1 MVFSLMM
8 IPVSMSH
15 HRVLVGMWGEILEGP
30 LHVLVRGEHAGE
42 LGRLVAAQ
50 PQQAIVGW
58 QHDPVKDHHLLV
70 IVVSPVRR
78 INNILSYFKTHD
90 VVKKK

>member
-1 MVFSLMM
+1 MM

-42 LGRLVAAQ
+42 LGRLVAAESQ
-50 PQQAIVGW
+50 KAVVGW
-58 QHDPVKDHHLLV
+58 QHDPVENYHLLV
-70 IVVSPVRR
+70 IVISPGSRMSQFDQL
-78 INNILSYFKTHD
+78 LSHFITVAH
-90 VVKKK
+90 